1 MTLNRFIED
10 AFQKE
15 HEFLMDALSGLTS
28 EEQAWRAGPDANSIT
43 WILWHMLRVEDM
55 WFQFF
60 IQRKSEI
67 WERDGWNEK
76 FGLPTR
82 DNGFGHTSEQVAAFP
97 TLDLAELIGYGDAVR
112 AETLDYLRGVTPG
125 GVRAGPPRA
134 APRDVGGGHLPPG
147 HRRGLPAPRPDS
159 LPERPPPLGVGDR
172 LNRRERRD
180 HRVL

>member
-15 HEFLMDALSGLTS
+15 HEFLMDALSGLTT

-67 WERDGWNEK
+67 WERDGWNAK

-112 AETLDYLRGVTPG
+112 AETLDYLRGVTPEEFERVPREQRPEMSVAAIFRQVIG
-125 GVRAGPPRA
+125 EVYQHQGQIAYLKGLLRSGAGTA
-134 APRDVGGGHLPPG
+134 
-147 HRRGLPAPRPDS
+147 
-159 LPERPPPLGVGDR
+159 
-172 LNRRERRD
+172 
-180 HRVL
+180 